1 MRHVALKS
9 SHPSL
14 LRYKKNLKALY
25 IVHPTNFIKV
35 LWTIFKP
42 LIRYVVFS
50 VRTSLG
56 WVRGDGLCSI
66 CEGVV
71 SGHPCVWGTPP
82 TPWLWRVTVTKGKV
96 SELHPWCVKSH
107 PGLSTCF
114 MHLCRASPRPPQVWW
129 FPARTH
135 DAQRAWPTWPC
146 RWGQTRL
153 PGLQAPLGDF
163 WNSSQ

>member
-1 MRHVALKS
+1 MGRVALKS

-56 WVRGDGLCSI
+56 REAPPRGFGGMAFVAF
-66 CEGVV
+66 CEGLV

-82 TPWLWRVTVTKGKV
+82 TLWLWRVTVTKGKV
-96 SELHPWCVKSH
+96 SELHP
-107 PGLSTCF
+107 
-114 MHLCRASPRPPQVWW
+114 
-129 FPARTH
+129 
-135 DAQRAWPTWPC
+135 
-146 RWGQTRL
+146 
-153 PGLQAPLGDF
+153 
-163 WNSSQ
+163 